1 MITADRGPAVF
12 GTHNT
17 IVCARAGAGLGVGR
31 GGAAWGGA
39 AWPSGHYVLP
49 GGKSMDRSNN

>member
-17 IVCARAGAGLGVGR
+17 IVCARAGAGR
-31 GGAAWGGA
+31 GGA